1 MRIIGLLVVLVLTA
15 ASFMIDRNEL
25 AGTRW
30 HCKTIK
36 TGFMTQAFQPYQSL
50 YERMTF
56 TFQSDDTFIITES
69 VKIEGKDGQ
78 VSKLEHHSSGRY
90 SLKDGELS
98 ISIVDYSPTTETD
111 DPVINQEYSSYEGLN
126 VDFSAIVTEDSLYL
140 FNKNRFEIFNWVCF
154 KVQK

>member
-36 TGFMTQAFQPYQSL
+36 TGFMTQAFQSYQSL

-56 TFQSDDTFIITES
+56 TFQSDDTFMITES

-126 VDFSAIVTEDSLYL
+126 VDYSAIVTEDSLYL

>member
-1 MRIIGLLVVLVLTA
+1 MRIIGLLLVLALTA
-15 ASFMIDRNEL
+15 ASFMIDRNVL

-56 TFQSDDTFIITES
+56 TFQSDNTFMIAEA
-69 VKIEGKDGQ
+69 VKIEEKNGQ

-90 SLKDGELS
+90 SLEDGELS
-98 ISIVDYSPTTETD
+98 ISIIDYSPTTETD
-111 DPVINQEYSSYEGLN
+111 DPVINRDYSSYKGLN
-126 VDFSAIVTEDSLYL
+126 IDYSVVVTDDSLYL